1 MHYTINYNQ
10 HLLKDRLTAAL
21 NDVKEYLGEDKYQ
34 RLLKTAVADSS
45 LTFAQFRF
53 ALSFVGIEGLPVRAV
68 WHEVLKLR

>member
-1 MHYTINYNQ
+1 MRYTIEYKQ
-10 HLLKDRLTAAL
+10 KLLKDRLTAAL
-21 NDVKEYLGEDKYQ
+21 KDVKEYLGEDKYQ
-34 RLLKTAVADSS
+34 GLLSAAAADPS

>member
-1 MHYTINYNQ
+1 MHYTINYDQ

-21 NDVKEYLGEDKYQ
+21 KDVREYLGEDKYQ
-34 RLLKTAVADSS
+34 GLLKAAVADPS

-53 ALSFVGIEGLPVRAV
+53 ALSFAGIEGLPVRAI

>member
-1 MHYTINYNQ
+1 MHYTMHYNQ

-34 RLLKTAVADSS
+34 GLLKAAVADHS

-53 ALSFVGIEGLPVRAV
+53 ALSFAGIEGLPVRAV

>member
-1 MHYTINYNQ
+1 MHYTVNYNQ

-34 RLLKTAVADSS
+34 GLLKAAIADPS

-53 ALSFVGIEGLPVRAV
+53 AMSFAGIEGLPVRAV

>member
-21 NDVKEYLGEDKYQ
+21 NDGKEYLGEDKYQ
-34 RLLKTAVADSS
+34 GLLKAAVADPSI
-45 LTFAQFRF
+45 TFEQFRF
-53 ALSFVGIEGLPVRAV
+53 AMSFAGIEGLPVRAI

>member
-1 MHYTINYNQ
+1 MHYTVNYNQ

-34 RLLKTAVADSS
+34 GLLKAAVADPSI
-45 LTFAQFRF
+45 TFAQFRF
-53 ALSFVGIEGLPVRAV
+53 AMSFAGIEGLPVRAI